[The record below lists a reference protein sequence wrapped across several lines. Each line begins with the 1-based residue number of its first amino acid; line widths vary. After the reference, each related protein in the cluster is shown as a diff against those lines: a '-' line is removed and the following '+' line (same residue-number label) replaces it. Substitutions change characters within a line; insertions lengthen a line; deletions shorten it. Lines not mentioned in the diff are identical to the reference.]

1 MSFRASFGLPVW
13 MQMTT
18 PATGPTPRE
27 RELLAAARAGD
38 ENAYAQLVEPH
49 RRELHAHCYRM
60 LGSIHDAD
68 DAVQDAML
76 RAWRGLP
83 RFEGRS
89 STRSWLYTI
98 TTNACLNAI
107 ARRPKG
113 RVLPIDFGEPADPHG
128 GAGAPLVESV
138 WIEPYPDERLG
149 LDDTFA
155 APDARY
161 DAREAVELAFVAA
174 LQHLPPNQRAVLIM
188 REVLGFS
195 AAEVASTLETTVAS
209 VNSALQRARKTVDD
223 KLPDRSQQAT
233 LRALGDE
240 AVRSLVE
247 RYVDAWER
255 GDVAGVVAMLAEEA
269 TFSMPPNVAWFRG
282 RAAIEAFLPT
292 GPLSRPRRFLPV
304 RANGQLAFGTYIWEP
319 ELGWFRPNAIH
330 LIDLDG
336 DRIRDITAFLDRSV
350 FPAFGLPDRLLA
362 E

>member
-1 MSFRASFGLPVW
+1 
-13 MQMTT
+13 MTT
-18 PATGPTPRE
+18 PATGPTARE

-38 ENAYAQLVEPH
+38 ENAYAALVEPH
-49 RRELHAHCYRM
+49 RRELRAHCYRM

-113 RVLPIDFGEPADPHG
+113 RVLPIDFGEPADPHA

-149 LDDTFA
+149 LEDTFA

-161 DAREAVELAFVAA
+161 DARESVELAFVAA

-195 AAEVASTLETTVAS
+195 AAEVADALDTTVAS
-209 VNSALQRARKTVDD
+209 VNSALQRARKTIDD

-240 AVRSLVE
+240 RVRALVE

-255 GDVAGVVAMLAEEA
+255 GDVAGVVAMLSEDA

-282 RAAIEAFLPT
+282 PDAIGAFLPT
-292 GPLSRPRRFLPV
+292 GPMSRPRRFLPV

-319 ELGWFRPNAIH
+319 ELGHFRPNAIH
-330 LIDLDG
+330 LIDIDG
-336 DRIRDITAFLDRSV
+336 DRIRDITAFLDRAV
-350 FPAFGLPDRLLA
+350 FPEIGLPGHLTG
-362 E
+362 